1 MYLTGAGLTS
11 SPMAGTSSRG
21 FEVYILGTSDSE
33 AVLAA
38 GEGGCDDMLGRA
50 GLGKVGNNVA
60 VIRLRGEGD

>member
-1 MYLTGAGLTS
+1 M
-11 SPMAGTSSRG
+11 
-21 FEVYILGTSDSE
+21 YILGTSDSE